1 MDVLPMSRFS
11 FISGAA
17 VGFFFALVLLGWWGF
32 SEGLGVSGG
41 VYVWPFQ
48 LVTTDV
54 WVTGDIFLTLTAFL
68 TGVAV
73 VLASRMDRA

>member
-1 MDVLPMSRFS
+1 MSRFS

-17 VGFFFALVLLGWWGF
+17 VGFFFALVLLGWWGL

-48 LVTTDV
+48 LFTTDV

-73 VLASRMDRA
+73 VLASRMGSA